1 LKFSTGK
8 PNEAISYTIAS
19 TQINTSGKSSTNP
32 RLAVNSYYNL
42 GYYLRELNR
51 YKDALVYFDLCT
63 ITGNAFND
71 SATLSHVVN
80 ARIAKAKI
88 YHQTGDFQKAIE
100 ETAFGL
106 RTAMFINSPAK
117 IATLLNER
125 ALAYSA
131 MNQFSH
137 AMNDVNKAALFT
149 DKTGS
154 TSADNFKVKATI
166 SEGANNYREAMAYHK
181 RAIAVHSK
189 NGDTASLSNDY
200 LDAGNTLRKEAMNN
214 KTEDYRAAI
223 NHYIKAAQLAQKS
236 GNNETAIK
244 ATNNLA
250 AIAFRTKKYTD
261 AATGYHKSLL
271 QVVPSFKNNNALS
284 YPTHRQ
290 CNPIS
295 DKNFLSLLLANKA
308 ECLLYLYKQT
318 QNKYYIN
325 AALNTALLTDSLITD
340 MRHEQTG
347 EQSKLY
353 WRSETREFFTNAI
366 EACYEAND
374 PSLALYFMEKSR
386 AVLLNDK
393 LAELG
398 ASAKLPAA
406 EAAEE
411 QRLQI
416 NVFWQQQKVAGLS
429 NDDPAYREEELK
441 LFSAKEALQRY
452 INALQTAYPAYHQYK
467 YADAVP
473 RLQDLQKY
481 LAAAGQSFVHY
492 FINDTA
498 IYILAIT
505 PSSSKLIKQ
514 NKNNFSTD
522 LSQFLKTCSDVQ
534 RLNNH
539 YEAFAAQAYHIYQ
552 LLFKPVGLSKG
563 RVIICYDAVM
573 IPFEALTTDPEGTN
587 FLIKDHSFSYVYSA
601 QALLKRFKNPSGK
614 GAFLGVAPVSYA
626 ANLSVPSLL
635 RSGTSLQKSSVY
647 YTNNKLITG
656 SLASRSSLLSNLPN
670 YSIVTILSHARAD
683 SSDKEPI
690 LFMADSVIRL
700 SELQLLR
707 NPSTELIVLSAC
719 QTNVGRLATGE
730 GVFSLTR
737 GFASAGIPCITAT
750 LWKADEEAI
759 YGITQLFLKNIA
771 EGMRKDD
778 ALQDAKLSFMQDG
791 GNKNLL
797 PYYWANMILA
807 GNGEPI
813 TPTKNNHNIWWLIGS
828 FLLVSIVL
836 LFIFRK
842 KRKYSLS

>member
-1 LKFSTGK
+1 
-8 PNEAISYTIAS
+8 
-19 TQINTSGKSSTNP
+19 
-32 RLAVNSYYNL
+32 
-42 GYYLRELNR
+42 
-51 YKDALVYFDLCT
+51 
-63 ITGNAFND
+63 
-71 SATLSHVVN
+71 
-80 ARIAKAKI
+80 
-88 YHQTGDFQKAIE
+88 
-100 ETAFGL
+100 
-106 RTAMFINSPAK
+106 
-117 IATLLNER
+117 
-125 ALAYSA
+125 
-131 MNQFSH
+131 
-137 AMNDVNKAALFT
+137 
-149 DKTGS
+149 
-154 TSADNFKVKATI
+154 
-166 SEGANNYREAMAYHK
+166 
-181 RAIAVHSK
+181 
-189 NGDTASLSNDY
+189 
-200 LDAGNTLRKEAMNN
+200 
-214 KTEDYRAAI
+214 
-223 NHYIKAAQLAQKS
+223 
-236 GNNETAIK
+236 
-244 ATNNLA
+244 
-250 AIAFRTKKYTD
+250 
-261 AATGYHKSLL
+261 
-271 QVVPSFKNNNALS
+271 
-284 YPTHRQ
+284 
-290 CNPIS
+290 
-295 DKNFLSLLLANKA
+295 
-308 ECLLYLYKQT
+308 
-318 QNKYYIN
+318 
-325 AALNTALLTDSLITD
+325 D

-416 NVFWQQQKVAGLS
+416 NVFWQQQKVAGLP
-429 NDDPAYREEELK
+429 NDDPAYQAEELK